1 MYKSNI
7 VKETFP
13 FSYIVL
19 RSDESIED
27 CILKLYDLGFITDVE
42 ITIELVA
49 SMDMKTKVSLLRDII
64 VQLQKSRE
72 LVFVI
77 DNGCIVNHEGEMAE
91 WFDDAIQDLDVK
103 SKITFLLVCKFR
115 YFVKGLKSEASI
127 KSPLTFLYVEYISA
141 LSITSDVV

>member
-1 MYKSNI
+1 
-7 VKETFP
+7 
-13 FSYIVL
+13 
-19 RSDESIED
+19 
-27 CILKLYDLGFITDVE
+27 
-42 ITIELVA
+42 
-49 SMDMKTKVSLLRDII
+49 MKTKVSLLRDII

-115 YFVKGLKSEASI
+115 YFVKGLKSERVYDIALPELDI
-127 KSPLTFLYVEYISA
+127 KERNGLLKRYLELENVNLDTEN
-141 LSITSDVV
+141 TK